1 MVTMVTYAS
10 NGYHSNLCYNSI
22 DILNTTVILMYSC
35 LTPLLHIQ
43 EHIFLMIVFLQ
54 PLNARWYQH
63 SQELRETERQR
74 LI

>member
-10 NGYHSNLCYNSI
+10 NGYHSNLCYNYI
-22 DILNTTVILMYSC
+22 DILNILMYSC

-54 PLNARWYQH
+54 PLNARWCQH
-63 SQELRETERQR
+63 SQELRERERDR
-74 LI
+74 D